1 MLVLLAFIIK
11 IYHDARSSEWQKTGN
26 VRIT

>member
-1 MLVLLAFIIK
+1 MHKVTILSVN
-11 IYHDARSSEWQKTGN
+11 KTGN